1 MKNLLPLFLFLLFN
15 FSAKAQSL
23 RSELIETTG
32 SINSILSQNKG
43 VRFINQEHNGYNLRK
58 INANLNGD
66 VFSVDSL
73 TSDATKFNYKIFNL
87 LEVKSFVSIEN
98 EIKVMD
104 KNQKKIGKIVNV
116 RNQDMQELIKK
127 FDAVQFICI
136 TYSKLDPKFKCE

>member
-1 MKNLLPLFLFLLFN
+1 MKNLLPLFLFLLLT

-23 RSELIETTG
+23 RSGLIETTG

-43 VRFINQEHNGYNLRK
+43 VRFMNQEHNGYNLKR

-66 VFSVDSL
+66 VFSMDSL

-87 LEVKSFVSIEN
+87 LEVKSFVRDGN

-104 KNQKKIGKIVNV
+104 KNQKKIGKIVNA
-116 RNQDMQELIKK
+116 RNEDIQKLIKE
-127 FDAVQFICI
+127 FDALKFVCI
-136 TYSKLDPKFKCE
+136 LYSRLDPKYKCD